1 MAAYPR
7 YGTRGVFCL
16 EGDWDDD
23 LRDRSSVLP
32 TLEMLDAR
40 HQCSYIHRDV
50 ATEAELSHYLEQ
62 RGKSKYS
69 HYSVIF
75 LAFHGDRGKIHLG
88 RESIDLERLAELMT
102 GRCDDTIVYFGSCA
116 TTWVS
121 ESRLEEFRKQVG
133 AAYIAGYRKDVDW
146 VTAAAFE
153 FILLQALSSYSR
165 VGDALNYIEQ
175 KDPRS
180 LTASLGFTRCPV
192 PAR

>member
-1 MAAYPR
+1 MPTYPR

-50 ATEAELSHYLEQ
+50 ATIDELEHYVVQ
-62 RGKSKYS
+62 RAKRRYE

-75 LAFHGDRGKIHLG
+75 LAFHGQRGKIHLG
-88 RESIDLERLAELMT
+88 RETVTLEQLGEVMD
-102 GRCDDTIVYFGSCA
+102 GRCAGTLIYFGSCS

-121 ESRLEEFRKQVG
+121 IERLEEFRRQAG
-133 AAYIAGYRKDVDW
+133 AAFVAGYRRDVDW
-146 VTAAAFE
+146 VTSAAFE
-153 FILLQALSSYSR
+153 FILLQALSEYSR
-165 VGDALNYIEQ
+165 IGDALNYLER

-180 LTASLGFTRCPV
+180 LTESLGFRRWPR
-192 PAR
+192 PAA